1 MRTDRLAAQRLRL
14 RGRSYNEIQRILGV
28 PKSTLNGWFA
38 KLTLPPAARERIN
51 NRVRRGSLLGLI
63 RRNKH
68 QTTLARERAAHT
80 RQDAAREITSLSR
93 RELLLVGSALYWAE
107 GYKRAIIRNGQA
119 VTHHPI
125 SFTNSDP
132 LLVRMFLRFLRECL
146 QVADE
151 KIKADLRIFPH
162 QEGRIIQRYWQSQTG
177 ISSKNF
183 SRIYTGISLSS
194 RGKRPFNRL
203 SHGVI
208 QIRVANTPLF
218 HTIMGYIAGI
228 QKFV

>member
-1 MRTDRLAAQRLRL
+1 MRIDRLAAQRLRL
-14 RGRSYNEIQRILGV
+14 RGRSYNEIQRVLGI
-28 PKSTLNGWFA
+28 PKSTLHGWFV
-38 KLTLPPAARERIN
+38 KLTLPPAARERIS
-51 NRVRRGSLLGLI
+51 NRIRRGSLLGLI

-68 QTTLARERAAHT
+68 QTALARVRATHA
-80 RQDAAREITSLSR
+80 REGAARVITSLSR
-93 RELLLVGSALYWAE
+93 HDLLLIGAALYWAE
-107 GYKRAIIRNGQA
+107 GYKRVIIRNGQP
-119 VTHHPI
+119 VTHHPV

-132 LLVRMFLRFLRECL
+132 MLVKMFLRFLRECL
-146 QVADE
+146 LVSDE

-162 QEGRIIQRYWQSQTG
+162 QHGRTVQRYWQSQTG

-183 SRIYTGISLSS
+183 SRIYTGISQSS

-218 HTIMGYIAGI
+218 HTIMGYIAGL